1 MRLNEAH
8 EAERQKWDAIAEQNR
23 NAALA
28 PPRDADFE
36 AFARQSGRLVGV
48 ADFLGDLRGRRV
60 LEYGCGLGETSVL
73 LARSG
78 ADVFAFDISPTS
90 VALTG
95 KRARSDGVEVEAMVA
110 AGEALP
116 HATEFFDVVFGTAVL
131 HHLDP
136 EVAAPELRRV
146 LKSGGKAVF
155 AEPLGTNPLLR
166 FARDHLPYPQKTP
179 RGADRPLTYDDLRR
193 WGEGFGSFSY
203 REVQL
208 FSMTERLLGYRKRIP
223 PLRRLD
229 DVLLTRFPA
238 LRPLCRYV
246 VLYMVK

>member
-1 MRLNEAH
+1 MRLDEAH

-28 PPRDADFE
+28 PPRDIDFE
-36 AFARQSGRLVGV
+36 AFARRSGRLVGV
-48 ADFLGDLRGRRV
+48 ADFLGDLRGQRV

-95 KRARSDGVEVEAMVA
+95 KRARAEGVEVDAMVA
-110 AGEALP
+110 AGETLP
-116 HATEFFDVVFGTAVL
+116 YATEFFDVVFGIAVL

-136 EVAAPELRRV
+136 GVAAPELRRV

-179 RGADRPLTYDDLRR
+179 RGADRPLTYDDIRC
-193 WGEGFGSFSY
+193 WGEGFASVSY

-229 DVLLTRFPA
+229 DLLLARFPA

-246 VLYMVK
+246 VLYLVK